1 MANKAPNAK
10 NAEAQNAS
18 PSPSPAAGN
27 VEFSENFRNWMKEYI
42 EKDNRSIE
50 LKSQLDEI
58 KERKKE
64 LKDNIL
70 KYMKDNEIN
79 VFNTPQAGVF
89 RRKQVKKTKGL
100 NKVFISE
107 CLEKSNKL
115 KDDADVDEIVKYIY
129 DCRPTEEVEELDR
142 KKS

>member
-1 MANKAPNAK
+1 MANKADDKTGSAT
-10 NAEAQNAS
+10 AQ
-18 PSPSPAAGN
+18 AAPT
-27 VEFSENFRNWMKEYI
+27 EFSENFRNWMREYI
-42 EKDNRSIE
+42 EKDNRYLE
-50 LKSQLDEI
+50 LKNQMDEI

-64 LKDNIL
+64 LKDEIL

-107 CLEKSNKL
+107 CLEKCDKL
-115 KDDADVDEIVKYIY
+115 KDDVDVEEVVKYIY
-129 DCRPTEEVEELDR
+129 DHRPTEEVEELDR
-142 KKS
+142 KKN